1 MDTDDTIQLSGARF
15 RTFARVLEALMSGRF
30 SEQELRID
38 VRDEDAFAEM
48 ETMLQIFA
56 REYADALESN
66 ERLSRE
72 RMQTIERQRAAIA
85 ELATPIID
93 VWDDIVTLPIV
104 GIVDTQRSVE
114 MTQKLLQR
122 IATTKARFVIVDL
135 TGVDM
140 VDTATADHLAK
151 MMKAAQM
158 LGSTCVITGIS
169 PNIAQTLVQL
179 SVDLTGVR
187 TLRSLKEGLKEC
199 FRMLREKTT

>member
-1 MDTDDTIQLSGARF
+1 MDTEETIQIPRARF
-15 RTFARVLEALMSGRF
+15 NAFTRVLEALMGGRF
-30 SEQELRID
+30 SEEDLRID
-38 VRDEDAFAEM
+38 VRDEDTFAEI

-66 ERLSRE
+66 ERLNHE
-72 RMQTIERQRAAIA
+72 RLLTIERQRAAIV

-199 FRMLREKTT
+199 FRLLREKTT

>member
-1 MDTDDTIQLSGARF
+1 MDTEETIQIPRARF
-15 RTFARVLEALMSGRF
+15 NAFTRVLEALVMGGRF
-30 SEQELRID
+30 SEEDLRID
-38 VRDEDAFAEM
+38 VRDEDTFAEI

-56 REYADALESN
+56 REYADALERA
-66 ERLSRE
+66 EPA
-72 RMQTIERQRAAIA
+72 QPRAAVDHRAAARLAIV

-140 VDTATADHLAK
+140 VDTATADHLGE
-151 MMKAAQM
+151 QYV
-158 LGSTCVITGIS
+158 T
-169 PNIAQTLVQL
+169 
-179 SVDLTGVR
+179 
-187 TLRSLKEGLKEC
+187 
-199 FRMLREKTT
+199 